1 MSPSRTKLG
10 MRQQSYDNNSSS
22 KAVSSMFPEIK
33 IKKVFRIENKGR
45 PLVFSERQAYQAY
58 KDQAKIEYKLGKKG
72 ENNKVPVTN
81 EIAFLE
87 SLIQM
92 QDWKRK
98 LHVATTLQH

>member
-1 MSPSRTKLG
+1 
-10 MRQQSYDNNSSS
+10 
-22 KAVSSMFPEIK
+22 MFPDIK
-33 IKKVFRIENKGR
+33 IKKVNKMNKAK
-45 PLVFSERQAYQAY
+45 PLIFSERQAYQAY
-58 KDQAKIEYKLGKKG
+58 KDQAKIEYKIGKRG
-72 ENNKVPVTN
+72 EQSGKPVTN